1 MGILRFV
8 MILGFVC
15 LLGCE
20 NKQFIQCQ
28 QDLEAA
34 QAQLKKAQND
44 NIEEKKVSEQMLS
57 SLMLQQQEDIKKLQ
71 KQIEQARVDEKAKY
85 EMALK
90 DAYAR
95 RDELTRFILQL
106 QGTVKQLSTKRN
118 DLALQLAAAEK
129 KTQEKENK
137 IKNTGE
143 MLQALAVENGKLKAE
158 NKRLQAMIDELQKK
172 LEAGEKEGDAGD
184 IEE

>member
-28 QDLEAA
+28 QDLEAT
-34 QAQLKKAQND
+34 QAQLKKAQQD

-57 SLMLQQQEDIKKLQ
+57 SLMQLQEDIKRLQ
-71 KQIEQARVDEKAKY
+71 KQNEQVRVDEKAKC

-95 RDELTRFILQL
+95 RDELTRSILQL

-118 DLALQLAAAEK
+118 DLALQLAAVEK

-137 IKNTGE
+137 IKNIGE
-143 MLQALAVENGKLKAE
+143 MLQALAVENGKLKVE